1 MTPLV
6 SRTLCAALAALACD
20 GATAAI
26 VAAPEAPAA
35 HRPTIDAGGGAT
47 RIDIAA
53 PNAAGVSL
61 NQYSRFDVDAAGA
74 VLNNAVDG
82 ARSDLLGDIAGNAA
96 LRGNAARLIVNQVL
110 GNEPST
116 LRGML
121 EVAGARAGVVV
132 ANPHGIECDGCG
144 FIGSGRVL
152 LLAGDAKL
160 DGPHGALGTLITT
173 DGTLRIGAGGLREAA
188 RAASHIDL
196 IARRIAIAGRIDAQS
211 LQVATGANRINDP
224 TGDTQVMA
232 TSSPPALALDVAA
245 AGAMHAGRIHLI
257 ATEAGAG
264 VRSTGVLHAH
274 VHDLRIDSAGAL
286 HITRAQARRDLVLE
300 AHDAIDL
307 AEAVDA
313 GRDLEVRGAALQNGG
328 TTSADG
334 TLRIDVGELHNIGGT
349 LRAGHDL
356 QLASRGTVGNTLGGT
371 MQAGGELRATVR
383 GDLDNAAGEIRGARV
398 RLELG
403 NRLDNVNAQ
412 LQATHGALDIS
423 AQFVDNRGG
432 DIDAGAAL
440 HVRLPMQGTLN
451 NAGGHLK
458 ARAGAMRLASGYIGN
473 ARGDIKARQALQL
486 SAAHVAN
493 GTGSITAGG
502 PMHVDCRSTFDN
514 SGALLQSGQGL
525 ALGVGQDV
533 DNDYGMIV
541 SSDDM
546 QLALGRSLSNL
557 GGRIE
562 SAQGGLRLYGPA
574 SDVDN
579 TGGDIAVGRKLAL
592 DVATLSNGRRGR
604 VSGDYL
610 ELELYRLDNRGGRI
624 AAQHAMDVTAEVIE
638 NGGGGRLSAAGNA
651 ALNIGA
657 RLDNSG
663 GRIKVLGSELALHA
677 PNAEVDNR
685 GGELR
690 MPLGTLRANT
700 QTIHGELRLTQP

>member
-1 MTPLV
+1 MTNLV
-6 SRTLCAALAALACD
+6 SRTLCAALAVLACD
-20 GATAAI
+20 GTAAAI
-26 VAAPEAPAA
+26 VAAPGAPAA

-82 ARSDLLGDIAGNAA
+82 ARSELLGDIAGNAA
-96 LRGNAARLIVNQVL
+96 LHGRAARMIVNQVL
-110 GNEPST
+110 GNEAST

-144 FIGSGRVL
+144 FIGAGRVL

-173 DGTLRIGAGGLREAA
+173 DGTLRIGAGGLRAAA
-188 RAASHIDL
+188 RAASNIDL
-196 IARRIAIAGRIDAQS
+196 IARRIAVAGRVDARD
-211 LQVATGANRINDP
+211 LQLATGANRINDP
-224 TGDTQVMA
+224 TGDAHVVA
-232 TSSPPALALDVAA
+232 TSNPPALALDVAA

-264 VRSTGVLHAH
+264 VRSAGVLHAH
-274 VHDLRIDSAGAL
+274 VQDLRIDSAGAL
-286 HITRAQARRDLVLE
+286 HITRAQARRDIVLE
-300 AHDAIDL
+300 AHGAIDL
-307 AEAVDA
+307 ADAVDA

-328 TTSADG
+328 KTSAGG
-334 TLRIDVGELHNIGGT
+334 TIRIDVDELHNIGGA

-356 QLASRGTVGNTLGGT
+356 QLASRGTVGNTLGGV
-371 MQAGGELRATVR
+371 MHADGELRATVR

-403 NRLDNVNAQ
+403 GRLDNVNAQ

-432 DIDAGAAL
+432 DIGAGGAL
-440 HVRLPMQGTLN
+440 RVRLPMQGTLN

-458 ARAGAMRLASGYIGN
+458 ARAGAMRLAGGYIGN

-486 SAAHVAN
+486 DAAHVAN
-493 GTGSITAGG
+493 GSGSITAGG
-502 PMHVDCRSTFDN
+502 PVHVDCRSTFDN
-514 SGALLQSGQGL
+514 NGALLKSGQGL
-525 ALGVGQDV
+525 SLGVGQDL

-541 SSDDM
+541 SGEDM
-546 QLALGRSLSNL
+546 QVALGKSLSNL
-557 GGRIE
+557 GGRID
-562 SAQGGLRLYGPA
+562 SPQGNLRLYGPA

-579 TGGDIAVGRKLAL
+579 TGGDIVVGRELAL
-592 DVATLSNGRRGR
+592 DVATLSNGRRAR
-604 VSGDYL
+604 ISGDHL
-610 ELELYRLDNRGGRI
+610 EFELYRLDNRDGRI
-624 AAQHAMDVTAEVIE
+624 AAQHAMGVTAEVID
-638 NGGGGRLSAAGNA
+638 NGDGGRLIAGGSAA
-651 ALNIGA
+651 LDIGA

-663 GRIKVLGSELALHA
+663 GRIKVLGSELALRA

-685 GGELR
+685 DGELR
-690 MPLGTLRANT
+690 VPLGKLRANV
-700 QTIHGELRLTQP
+700 QTIHGELRRTQP